1 MIKIFRQ
8 REQNIQIYVE
18 VVALRLNTW
27 FATTTTAIVLL
38 GEASSTR
45 RTTRFTMGNYFDQE
59 YAPVGIGIV
68 STRNI

>member
-1 MIKIFRQ
+1 MIRIFRQ

-18 VVALRLNTW
+18 AVGLKLNTW
-27 FATTTTAIVLL
+27 FVTTTTAIVLR

-45 RTTRFTMGNYFDQE
+45 RTTRYTMGNYSE
-59 YAPVGIGIV
+59 LGYAPVGIGIV